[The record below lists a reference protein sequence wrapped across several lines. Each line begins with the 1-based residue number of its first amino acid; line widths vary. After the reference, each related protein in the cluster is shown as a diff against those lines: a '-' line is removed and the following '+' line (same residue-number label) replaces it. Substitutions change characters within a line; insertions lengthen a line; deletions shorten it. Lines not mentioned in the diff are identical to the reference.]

1 MQSTTQTQER
11 WAMFTIIGNYVDQW
25 LSERTFAALYCHTR
39 RVEGGGSARK
49 YKAVIDCVKLEQQN
63 LDVIERSAGVE
74 EAKGSDSKEN
84 EIVENGID
92 IMLKVVCNEVITT
105 QRMICIT
112 FIGS

>member
-1 MQSTTQTQER
+1 M
-11 WAMFTIIGNYVDQW
+11 
-25 LSERTFAALYCHTR
+25 
-39 RVEGGGSARK
+39 
-49 YKAVIDCVKLEQQN
+49 KLEQQN

-92 IMLKVVCNEVITT
+92 IMLKVVCKCNEVITT